1 MSNVADY
8 DHLTKQLINLRRD
21 FHKHPESGWIEY
33 RTSSIIADLLSTYGY
48 QVYVGENVC
57 KSESRMG
64 VPDKNY
70 LEKHYERALADGAK
84 LEWLKQMKNGHT
96 GVVGVL
102 KSEKP
107 GPIIALRFDIDS
119 LNTHESMSNTHIPQ
133 KKGFRSKYEGMMHSC
148 AHDGHATI
156 GLGVAKRLMEQ
167 KDKLFGEI
175 RLLFQPAEEG
185 CRGAKSIVDNGWLDG
200 VDYFFSG
207 HIAFQSFQIGEI
219 VAAVGGFLATTKI
232 DVVYNGKASH
242 AGDKPETG
250 KNALLAAASASL
262 HLHAIPRHS
271 SGKTRI
277 NVGKLE
283 AGRGRNVI
291 PDQATMMIETRGE
304 TTEINEYMK
313 QETIRIIES
322 SAKIYDVNCEWSIVG
337 EAPGAR
343 SDQELME
350 QLSKKIKAV
359 SGVQSIVTNK
369 DLNASED
376 VVYMMNKVQAQ
387 GGKASYLLFGSPI
400 TAGHHETDFDF
411 DERVLPIGVNVFEE
425 IVMHFQGQG

>member
-1 MSNVADY
+1 MSHVADN
-8 DHLTKQLINLRRD
+8 HLTKHLVKLRRD

-64 VPDKNY
+64 VPDKKS
-70 LEKHYERALADGAK
+70 LEKHYSRALADGAK
-84 LEWLKQMKNGHT
+84 RKWLEKMENGHT

-102 KSEKP
+102 KSEMP
-107 GPIIALRFDIDS
+107 GPVIALRFDIDS
-119 LNTHESMSNTHIPQ
+119 LNLKESDEKTHIPTNE
-133 KKGFRSKYEGMMHSC
+133 GFSSIYDDMMHAC
-148 AHDGHATI
+148 GHDGHAAI
-156 GLGVAKRLMEQ
+156 GLGVAKQLMEQ
-167 KDKLFGEI
+167 KENLIGEI

-185 CRGAKSIVDNGWLDG
+185 CRGAKSMVDNGWLNG

-219 VAAVGGFLATTKI
+219 VAAVGGFLATTKL
-232 DVVYNGKASH
+232 DVVYSGKASH

-250 KNALLAAASASL
+250 KNALLAAAAASL

-283 AGRGRNVI
+283 AGRGRNII

-313 QETIRIIES
+313 QETIRIIEN
-322 SAKIYDVNCEWSIVG
+322 SAKIYDVNCKWSIVG
-337 EAPGAR
+337 EAPGAQ

-350 QLSKKIKAV
+350 QLSKKIKMV
-359 SGVQSIVTNK
+359 DGVKSIIISK

-387 GGKASYLLFGSPI
+387 GGKASYLLFGSPL
-400 TAGHHETDFDF
+400 TAGHHETNFDF
-411 DERVLPIGVNVFEE
+411 DERVLPIGVNVFEA
-425 IVMHFQGQG
+425 IVLNFLKQG